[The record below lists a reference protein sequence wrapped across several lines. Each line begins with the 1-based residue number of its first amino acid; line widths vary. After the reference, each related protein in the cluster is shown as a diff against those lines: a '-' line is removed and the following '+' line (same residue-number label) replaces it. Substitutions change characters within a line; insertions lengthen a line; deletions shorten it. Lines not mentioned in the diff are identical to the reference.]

1 MAAQPSK
8 PAPIAC
14 TLGAGD
20 FGKRLGW
27 IAELNATWL
36 RDYRRD
42 DLRLELV
49 YAPGAREQVLELV
62 RREQEC
68 CAFLTFEVREAADA
82 VRLIIVAPEAAR
94 GAAETVFEQFRSKGP
109 APAAIAVVAALACG
123 VCCVLPLAL
132 PATALAVTGGVL
144 GWVASL

>member
-1 MAAQPSK
+1 MAAEPSN

-20 FGKRLGW
+20 LGERLAW

-42 DLRLELV
+42 DLRLELT
-49 YAPGAREQVLELV
+49 YAPDARDRVLELV
-62 RREQEC
+62 RREQQC
-68 CAFLTFEVREAADA
+68 CAFLTFEVRETADA

-94 GAAETVFEQFRSKGP
+94 GAAEAMFGPFRSKTP
-109 APAAIAVVAALACG
+109 APAAIAAISALACG

-144 GWVASL
+144 GWFASL